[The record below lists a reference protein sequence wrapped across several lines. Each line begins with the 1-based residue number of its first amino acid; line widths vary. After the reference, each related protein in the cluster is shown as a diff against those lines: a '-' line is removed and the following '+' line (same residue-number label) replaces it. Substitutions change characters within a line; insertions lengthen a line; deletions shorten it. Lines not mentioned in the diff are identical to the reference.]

1 METLAETSLPAGL
14 RRPDPS
20 SLIPTSPEGEQ
31 SPQNSNPGSVLAN
44 IIGTSLGSGNAA
56 HSNLLEDHSQSSQED
71 SGSVVSP
78 VQHPEP
84 EETIENIE
92 KELSESCIDTDSQPT
107 TEAHGNRAGLAS
119 SPLSGKPGVSFSS
132 TSVVPSMSSDGAGR
146 SGTVPKSQDSSSV
159 TSPIGTTPVAPLTNG
174 GTLPKVAPSGGKPIA
189 MRALDRKMSK
199 TARGRPK
206 RKSMVAMYQSEISE
220 NKIGIKLCIKKASDA
235 IVQPKKP
242 IRKRARKPKSLNEDS
257 SDDTSPE
264 KRNRRSEKSRKTNN
278 NTEKRSAEEEYKPPE
293 EQSVWASQIPEPVL
307 YMVFKNV
314 VQDEGSVPALMR
326 LSRVCSTWYKMA
338 QTPSLWR
345 TVDLG
350 TWTKDRFKTEPK
362 LKWLIENRLKHATE
376 VGLANWKVT
385 NVQCVLDKLL
395 EAAPGLTSITLT
407 GWKALTSDHLLF
419 LVQNFNRLQSLD
431 LSSVNAEVNAN
442 KTAVGQT
449 SLCNAITEMGS
460 RLTHLHLAHNRLGGI
475 PQIVKALS
483 THCPN
488 LLLLDLSNV
497 STVAISHGILH
508 IEQLQHGCRKLKVL
522 RITNSHINLSTATL
536 QEQME
541 SPGFPELEELS
552 VASLADEARLFND
565 EFLQRILK
573 TSTKLTLLD
582 VRGCARLTHDSLIR
596 LPTWDLK
603 HLFLS
608 GCSINRD
615 MGAGLELIAS
625 KWAHSLIEFDLAWA
639 SATKP
644 LDDALKALADK
655 GAESP
660 LKYLNLCGSSVSL
673 EAVKEVLANCPHMNA
688 INLASCRGLPRGVK
702 RLLQGAQEIAELR
715 ENLGVTLKRLPSQQT
730 SSPRNT

>member
-1 METLAETSLPAGL
+1 METLAETSLPSGL
-14 RRPDPS
+14 RRTEPS

-31 SPQNSNPGSVLAN
+31 SPQNSGSMLAN
-44 IIGTSLGSGNAA
+44 IIGTSPGGSSGP
-56 HSNLLEDHSQSSQED
+56 HHHHHLLEDHSQSSQED
-71 SGSVVSP
+71 GSGSVLSP
-78 VQHPEP
+78 GPHAEP

-92 KELSESCIDTDSQPT
+92 KELSESCADTDSQPAL
-107 TEAHGNRAGLAS
+107 EAGHGKR
-119 SPLSGKPGVSFSS
+119 SGGQGAAS
-132 TSVVPSMSSDGAGR
+132 TSAAVAVAAAAGGKEQSTGQTPSVSNGA
-146 SGTVPKSQDSSSV
+146 S
-159 TSPIGTTPVAPLTNG
+159 
-174 GTLPKVAPSGGKPIA
+174 LPRVAPSGGKPKA
-189 MRALDRKMSK
+189 MRDFDRKMNKS
-199 TARGRPK
+199 RGRPK
-206 RKSMVAMYQSEISE
+206 RKAMVAMYQSQISE

-235 IVQPKKP
+235 TVQPKKP
-242 IRKRARKPKSLNEDS
+242 IRKRARKPRSLNEDS
-257 SDDTSPE
+257 SDETSPE
-264 KRNRRSEKSRKTNN
+264 KRNRRTEKPRPKKTNN
-278 NTEKRSAEEEYKPPE
+278 NTEKRSAEEAYTPPKD
-293 EQSVWASQIPEPVL
+293 QSVWANGLPESVL
-307 YMVFKNV
+307 YTIFKNA
-314 VQDEGSVPALMR
+314 VQEEGCLPTLIR
-326 LSRVCSTWYKMA
+326 LSEVCTAWYKVS
-338 QTPSLWR
+338 QQCSLWR

-350 TWTKDRFKTEPK
+350 TWGRDRFKTEPR
-362 LKWLIENRLKHATE
+362 LKWLIENRLQHATE

-395 EAAPGLTSITLT
+395 EAAPGLTTISLA
-407 GWKALTSDHLLF
+407 GWKALSTDHLMF
-419 LVQNFNRLQSLD
+419 LVQNFKSLRNLD

-449 SLCNAITEMGS
+449 SLCNAIKEMGS
-460 RLTHLHLAHNRLGGI
+460 RLTHLHLAHNRLSGI
-475 PQIVKALS
+475 PQIVKALA

-497 STVAISHGILH
+497 NTVAMSHGILH
-508 IEQLQHGCRKLKVL
+508 IEQLQHGCQKLKVL
-522 RITNSHINLSTATL
+522 RITNSHINLSTASL

-655 GAESP
+655 GSESP

-673 EAVKEVLANCPHMNA
+673 EAVKEVLANCPHINA

-715 ENLGVTLKRLPSQQT
+715 ENLGVTLKCTPGAQSALAP
-730 SSPRNT
+730 SSPTDT

>member
-1 METLAETSLPAGL
+1 
-14 RRPDPS
+14 
-20 SLIPTSPEGEQ
+20 
-31 SPQNSNPGSVLAN
+31 
-44 IIGTSLGSGNAA
+44 
-56 HSNLLEDHSQSSQED
+56 
-71 SGSVVSP
+71 
-78 VQHPEP
+78 
-84 EETIENIE
+84 
-92 KELSESCIDTDSQPT
+92 
-107 TEAHGNRAGLAS
+107 
-119 SPLSGKPGVSFSS
+119 
-132 TSVVPSMSSDGAGR
+132 
-146 SGTVPKSQDSSSV
+146 
-159 TSPIGTTPVAPLTNG
+159 
-174 GTLPKVAPSGGKPIA
+174 
-189 MRALDRKMSK
+189 
-199 TARGRPK
+199 
-206 RKSMVAMYQSEISE
+206 ISE

-235 IVQPKKP
+235 TVQPKKP
-242 IRKRARKPKSLNEDS
+242 IRKRARKPRSLNEDS
-257 SDDTSPE
+257 SDETSPE
-264 KRNRRSEKSRKTNN
+264 KRNRRAEKPRPKKTNN
-278 NTEKRSAEEEYKPPE
+278 NTEKRSAEEAYTPPKD
-293 EQSVWASQIPEPVL
+293 QSVWANGLPESVL
-307 YMVFKNV
+307 YTIFKNA
-314 VQDEGSVPALMR
+314 VQEEGCLPTLIR
-326 LSRVCSTWYKMA
+326 LSEVCTAWYKVS
-338 QTPSLWR
+338 QQCSLWR

-350 TWTKDRFKTEPK
+350 TWGRDRFKTEPR
-362 LKWLIENRLKHATE
+362 LKWLIENRLQHATE

-395 EAAPGLTSITLT
+395 EAAPGLTTISLA
-407 GWKALTSDHLLF
+407 GWKALSTDHLMF
-419 LVQNFNRLQSLD
+419 LVQNFKSLRNLD

-449 SLCNAITEMGS
+449 SMCNAIKEMGS
-460 RLTHLHLAHNRLGGI
+460 RLTHLHLAHNRLSGI
-475 PQIVKALS
+475 PQIVKALA

-497 STVAISHGILH
+497 NTVAMSHGILH
-508 IEQLQHGCRKLKVL
+508 IEQLQHGCQKLKVL
-522 RITNSHINLSTATL
+522 RITNSHINLSTASL

-655 GAESP
+655 GSESP

-673 EAVKEVLANCPHMNA
+673 EAVKEVLANCPHINA

-715 ENLGVTLKRLPSQQT
+715 ENLGVTLKCAPGAQSALAP
-730 SSPRNT
+730 SSPTDT